1 MADKE
6 KKKKTKKKEEPAPA
20 PAPEPEPAPPPEE
33 KPATPTSTPKESGS
47 TRASSRGSRKAK
59 RTGSSV
65 FSMFTQKQVAE
76 FKEAFQLMDADKD
89 GIIGKNDLRASFDQV
104 GRLVTDKELD
114 DMLNEVPVPIN
125 FTQLLNLFATRMSG
139 SGTDDDEVVI
149 AAFNTFDVDG
159 KIDGERLRH
168 ALMTYGDKFT
178 AKEVNDAYDNMY
190 IDDKGFIDTQSLI
203 AMLTGTGDDEDE

>member
-6 KKKKTKKKEEPAPA
+6 KKKKTKKKEEPAA
-20 PAPEPEPAPPPEE
+20 PPPPEPEPAPVEE
-33 KPATPTSTPKESGS
+33 KPPTPTGTPKESGS

-59 RTGSSV
+59 RSGSSV

-89 GIIGKNDLRASFDQV
+89 GIIGKNDLRAAFDSV
-104 GRLVTDKELD
+104 GRLATDKEIEE
-114 DMLNEVPVPIN
+114 MLNEAPAPIN

-139 SGTDDDEVVI
+139 SGADDDDTVI
-149 AAFNTFDVDG
+149 AAFNTFDING

-168 ALMTYGDKFT
+168 ALMTYGDKFS
-178 AKEVNDAYDNMY
+178 AKEVDEAYDHMY
-190 IDDKGFIDTQSLI
+190 IDDKGFIDTPSLI
-203 AMLTGTGDDEDE
+203 GMLTGTGEDEED